1 MQGTTGRGAA
11 KRPVSVGRAAWR
23 SAMEIYR
30 QQCIQF
36 HPGGH
41 DSSFGL
47 AELPLVRVLKLE
59 TITAKPRRSQ
69 SA

>member
-1 MQGTTGRGAA
+1 
-11 KRPVSVGRAAWR
+11 
-23 SAMEIYR
+23 MEIYR